1 MPFLTFVLAFAL
13 TALFT
18 PAVRWWA
25 MRHGAMDAPSQAP
38 DRKQHGRSV
47 PLLGGVAPFLAF
59 SLVVWGI
66 AIGTDQ
72 LFGGFLMPK
81 HLVGITVAGLVLMVG
96 GFFDDRKHLRPSRQ
110 ILFPIGAALIV
121 VACGIG
127 IPYITNP
134 FGGTW
139 YLDRIA
145 WTVLHIGDAPY
156 RVVLLA
162 DVFAVLWLLATTY
175 TTKILDGLDGLVAGI
190 TTIGAVIIATVSLG
204 QEVSQPE
211 TAILAMAL
219 AGAALGF
226 LIWNWHPAKIFLGEG
241 GSTWTGF
248 MLGTLAILA
257 GGKIATALLILG
269 LPALDVGW
277 SIARRLFGHKKA
289 TQADRG
295 HLHFRLLDVGL
306 THRQAVLLLYT
317 VVAVFGSFTLVTR
330 GEQKVLALGGLGVV
344 MVLLAVAVIV
354 AYKHKKTPND
364 IVGRG

>member
-1 MPFLTFVLAFAL
+1 MPFLVFVLTFAL
-13 TALFT
+13 AALLT

-25 MRHGAMDAPSQAP
+25 SRRNIVDAPSTDPA
-38 DRKQHGRSV
+38 RKRHGRSV
-47 PLLGGVAPFLAF
+47 PLLGGIAPFLAF
-59 SLVVWGI
+59 TLVAWGV
-66 AIGTDQ
+66 ALTTDQ

-81 HLVGITVAGLVLMVG
+81 HLLGITLAGLVLMVG
-96 GFFDDRKHLRPSRQ
+96 GFLDDRKHLRPSRQ
-110 ILFPIGAALIV
+110 LLFPIAAALVI

-139 YLDRIA
+139 QLNNIV
-145 WTVLHIGDAPY
+145 WTVFSVGDTPY
-156 RVVLLA
+156 RVILFA
-162 DVFAVLWLLATTY
+162 DLFAVLWLLATTY

-190 TTIGAVIIATVSLG
+190 TTIGGIIIATVSLG

-226 LIWNWHPAKIFLGEG
+226 LMWNWHPAKIFLGEG

-277 SIARRLFGHKKA
+277 TIARRLFGHQKA

-306 THRQAVLLLYT
+306 SHRQAVLLLYT
-317 VVAVFGSFTLVTR
+317 VVAVFGSITLVTR
-330 GEQKVLALGGLGVV
+330 GEQKVLALAGLGFV
-344 MVLLAVAVIV
+344 MLLLATAVIL
-354 AYKHKKTPND
+354 AYKKKPAS
-364 IVGRG
+364 

>member
-1 MPFLTFVLAFAL
+1 MPYLAFFLAL
-13 TALFT
+13 LIAAGLT
-18 PAVRWWA
+18 PLVRWWA
-25 MRHGAMDAPSQAP
+25 MRRQIVDAPSTDP
-38 DRKQHGRSV
+38 ERKRHGHAI
-47 PLLGGVAPFLAF
+47 PLLGGIAPFLAF
-59 SLVVWGI
+59 SLVIWGV
-66 AIGTDQ
+66 ALSGDQ

-81 HLVGITVAGLVLMVG
+81 HLLGITLAGVVLMVG
-96 GFFDDRKHLRPSRQ
+96 GYLDDRKHLRPSRQ
-110 ILFPIGAALIV
+110 ILFPIAAALVI

-134 FGGTW
+134 FGGTFN
-139 YLDRIA
+139 LDSIA
-145 WTVLHIGDAPY
+145 WTVFHFQGEPY
-156 RVVLLA
+156 RIMLLA
-162 DVFAVLWLLATTY
+162 DAFAVLWLLATTY

-190 TTIGAVIIATVSLG
+190 TTIGGIIIATVSLG

-226 LIWNWHPAKIFLGEG
+226 LFWNWHPAKIFLGEG

-248 MLGTLAILA
+248 MLGILAILA

-306 THRQAVLLLYT
+306 THRQTVLLLYT
-317 VVAVFGSFTLVTR
+317 VVAVFGSITLVTR
-330 GEQKVLALGGLGVV
+330 GEQKVIALAGLGLV
-344 MVLLAVAVIV
+344 MVLLVAAVFF
-354 AYKHKKTPND
+354 AYKQKSTSH
-364 IVGRG
+364 RSER